1 MIDVVEKPNKTII
14 RLEPNRS
21 ATWDQTR
28 TAILSLSAFMLLIG
42 IGWLVAGVWMIL
54 PFVFLDILVFSYF
67 FYRVCEETYRRQFI
81 VIEQKTVSFRT
92 GIHQL
97 GSVKRFQ
104 RPCYL
109 LLHKRKSPSHLPVFK
124 TRCLYIQND
133 FYTKNKRVLN
143 TYLNCIFSN

>member
-67 FYRVCEETYRRQFI
+67 F
-81 VIEQKTVSFRT
+81 IE
-92 GIHQL
+92 
-97 GSVKRFQ
+97 SVKKHTGGS
-104 RPCYL
+104 L
-109 LLHKRKSPSHLPVFK
+109 LLLNKKR
-124 TRCLYIQND
+124 
-133 FYTKNKRVLN
+133 
-143 TYLNCIFSN
+143 

>member
-1 MIDVVEKPNKTII
+1 MIDVVEKPNKIII

-28 TAILSLSAFMLLIG
+28 TAILSLTAFMLLIG

-81 VIEQKTVSFRT
+81 VIEPKLS
-92 GIHQL
+92 II
-97 GSVKRFQ
+97 
-104 RPCYL
+104 Y
-109 LLHKRKSPSHLPVFK
+109 
-124 TRCLYIQND
+124 
-133 FYTKNKRVLN
+133 KRVG
-143 TYLNCIFSN
+143 IV